1 MVIQFPITKFVLPYN
16 GGIGV
21 ILASI
26 GKLNYI
32 TPHRSLNNVFKFK
45 KISGLGN
52 WVKRF
57 LGIGALVE
65 VFCFI
70 SSLLQYQFL
79 TQGAHTQAGANSNDL
94 RVIVVSVVDL
104 FVFLITMIL
113 FCVWVFR
120 SNVNIRAL
128 GAKGFKVSPSWA
140 VGFFFIPI
148 FNLWK
153 PYEAMNEV
161 WWASH
166 DISSWQ
172 RRKNL
177 ESNIVSRWWF
187 VWVLSLFT
195 ENASTQLWE
204 KAEEFS
210 VMTNLTLLDMCVSAL
225 SIVSCYTAFVLV
237 DQITS
242 IQTQLEA
249 RSDSL

>member
-1 MVIQFPITKFVLPYN
+1 LVIQYPITKFVLCYN
-16 GGIGV
+16 GGGGK

-26 GKLNYI
+26 GKLNFI
-32 TPHRSLNNVFKFK
+32 TSHRSSNNAFKFK
-45 KISGLGN
+45 TISGLGN

-70 SSLLQYQFL
+70 SSLIQYQFL

-94 RVIVVSVVDL
+94 RVMVVSVVDL
-104 FVFLITMIL
+104 FVFVITMIF
-113 FCVWVFR
+113 FCSWVFR

-128 GAKGFKVSPSWA
+128 GAQGFKVSPSWA

-166 DISSWQ
+166 DMSS
-172 RRKNL
+172 
-177 ESNIVSRWWF
+177 
-187 VWVLSLFT
+187 
-195 ENASTQLWE
+195 
-204 KAEEFS
+204 
-210 VMTNLTLLDMCVSAL
+210 
-225 SIVSCYTAFVLV
+225 
-237 DQITS
+237 
-242 IQTQLEA
+242 
-249 RSDSL
+249 